1 MIMMP
6 ATLLHPKSGLRRNSG
21 RATRLSLLGAAFVLV
36 AGASLLRAQA
46 NAPEAPSNL
55 SRLLAGSR
63 IQVIDPT
70 TKLPVSPPGL
80 VSTIDDDVSS
90 GWTPPVGKTVVLLT
104 LPQPADISGFTLFA
118 PGATGTYKVE
128 ALDQPGAESGRLLF
142 TSDITNPKNSTTS
155 PVVGRYLRIELDLT
169 ASAPIRSI
177 DTIGKLQPG
186 ADNMV
191 SVISPVSGEQNSGSE
206 SEGQLVEVNFA
217 ADALGAKVAAGAG
230 DGLSAMIDGDA
241 ATAGT
246 IVINSGAS
254 DRPLIELAAAVEVSR
269 VSLSFAEA
277 RGKVTF
283 LATDPENP
291 TPRVLGEATLNGT
304 GKTLTLDVAGISAQN
319 ISIQWEP
326 ADNSS
331 LVVGEVGVFALARV
345 RRERANDDTSSQF
358 VVLPPN
364 SPSTPPSA
372 PIVNPPPIRPDIAPP
387 VILPPS
393 VPVSA

>member
-1 MIMMP
+1 MNI
-6 ATLLHPKSGLRRNSG
+6 
-21 RATRLSLLGAAFVLV
+21 
-36 AGASLLRAQA
+36 SLLRSKIAWISLALPLSTALDAQSA
-46 NAPEAPSNL
+46 DQAGGPSNL

-80 VSTIDDDVSS
+80 ASTIDDDVSS

-104 LPQPADISGFTLFA
+104 LPQAADISGFTLFA
-118 PGATGTYKVE
+118 PGASGSYKVE

-142 TSDITNPKNSTTS
+142 TSDITNPKNTTPS

-169 ASAPIRSI
+169 ATAPIRSI

-217 ADALGAKVAAGAG
+217 ADALGAKVAAGVG

-241 ATAGT
+241 ATTGT
-246 IVINSGAS
+246 IVINSGQS

-364 SPSTPPSA
+364 SPPATPTS
-372 PIVNPPPIRPDIAPP
+372 PIVNPPPTRPSVQPP

>member
-1 MIMMP
+1 MN
-6 ATLLHPKSGLRRNSG
+6 TRRLRTKLAWISC
-21 RATRLSLLGAAFVLV
+21 ALPLGAALF
-36 AGASLLRAQA
+36 AQSA
-46 NAPEAPSNL
+46 DQGGGPSNL

-80 VSTIDDDVSS
+80 VSAIDDDVSS

-118 PGATGTYKVE
+118 PGAAGTYKVE
-128 ALDQPGAESGRLLF
+128 AIDQPGAESGRVLF
-142 TSDITNPKNSTTS
+142 TSNIADPKSS
-155 PVVGRYLRIELDLT
+155 APKPIVGRYLRIELDLT

-186 ADNMV
+186 AENMV

-246 IVINSGAS
+246 IVINSGKS

-283 LATDPENP
+283 LATDPDNP

-304 GKTLTLDVAGISAQN
+304 GKTLTLDVSGISAQN

-326 ADNSS
+326 VDNSS

-364 SPSTPPSA
+364 SPSAPPAA
-372 PIVNPPPIRPDIAPP
+372 PIVNPPPVRPDVPPP